1 MEILILTGS
10 GVLHKGYAADGS
22 GAYMSNEACN
32 LDQVKEKRIFP
43 ELSRLPDE
51 MQFKRAH
58 EMAKRECQRCFRA
71 G

>member
-1 MEILILTGS
+1 MEILILTGN
-10 GVLHKGYAADGS
+10 GVLHKGYADADGS
-22 GAYMSNEACN
+22 GYMTNEACN

-43 ELSRLPDE
+43 EVSRLPDE